1 MGAERENRPLGGR
14 RSGGARRQSD
24 WSAAPG
30 ATLHTARRSGQSRV
44 PPRPAGARGSIARLN
59 SSCSRSSNSCSA
71 RLALRTSHAAE
82 PLRSGPA
89 LGDRPDKPRLIDK
102 VRDGA
107 LSMGI
112 STPDD
117 NSAISEMIFTGER
130 LLIVKGKG
138 IYEVK
143 LADQVD
149 PGRTNI
155 ATSNTVQRVLP
166 YGADDSIVAPAA
178 PLDSTTLSNLS
189 DGPCG
194 RFSPRSHFWTV
205 ETLVLR

>member
-1 MGAERENRPLGGR
+1 
-14 RSGGARRQSD
+14 
-24 WSAAPG
+24 
-30 ATLHTARRSGQSRV
+30 
-44 PPRPAGARGSIARLN
+44 
-59 SSCSRSSNSCSA
+59 
-71 RLALRTSHAAE
+71 
-82 PLRSGPA
+82 
-89 LGDRPDKPRLIDK
+89 
-102 VRDGA
+102 
-107 LSMGI
+107 MGI